1 MRRKTIKPIKE
12 SIQAFAESFE
22 MNIDDLEVAGHNE
35 STQYIFYFS
44 YDSVVLNKEEKV
56 KIEMGLRFNPI
67 LPVEERKINHK
78 FIHPFTGE
86 PLFDGGRVICLAL
99 KELTAEKM
107 RAAATRIAIAPRDFY
122 DLGYLLKVGFDFT
135 DAEFLDIFRKKLV
148 EDNFPTDLEK
158 YRYNL
163 GRAREEIDEMIS
175 RVEEELSPVLPLKVK
190 ATFNIQDVLKEINE
204 IFKDLR

>member
-1 MRRKTIKPIKE
+1 M
-12 SIQAFAESFE
+12 
-22 MNIDDLEVAGHNE
+22 
-35 STQYIFYFS
+35 
-44 YDSVVLNKEEKV
+44 
-56 KIEMGLRFNPI
+56 
-67 LPVEERKINHK
+67 
-78 FIHPFTGE
+78 
-86 PLFDGGRVICLAL
+86 AL